1 MCFTCASANARKLL
15 KPNTRRDEAFI
26 STGFSNWKKA
36 TERFLQHETSDCH
49 AEAIQKLVAQNQ
61 EPINAF
67 LSKQCQEEQHIAQK
81 ALWLIF
87 SSVRYLARQG
97 LSLRGDDHKDGN
109 LYQLLKERSVDVPEM
124 AIWLQRRDN
133 WTSDKIQN
141 EILEMFAH
149 TIHRSIMSDLQNVEF
164 YSITADGT
172 TDIAGQEQ
180 FSVTLRYVQPDL
192 TYRNVFPGF
201 YNCPDSTGES
211 LFKAICDII
220 LRLNLPMERIQ
231 GYCFD
236 GASNMSGM
244 VKGVQARLQER
255 CPHIVFMSTAQTI
268 LWI

>member
-1 MCFTCASANARKLL
+1 M
-15 KPNTRRDEAFI
+15 
-26 STGFSNWKKA
+26 
-36 TERFLQHETSDCH
+36 
-49 AEAIQKLVAQNQ
+49 
-61 EPINAF
+61 
-67 LSKQCQEEQHIAQK
+67 LSKQCQEEQHTAQK

-172 TDIAGQEQ
+172 TDISGQEQ

-192 TYRNVFPGF
+192 TYRNMFLGF

-211 LFKAICDII
+211 LFKAICDIF

-255 CPHIVFMSTAQTI
+255 CPHSVYIHCTNHSLDLALQEVAREVQIVASALQFIKDASSVIRESLKRKGLYESMFGEGETT
-268 LWI
+268 